1 MIRKFKDF
9 TPSIGKRVFVDTQAT
24 VIGDVCL
31 GDDVSIWPQSVI
43 RGDINPIT
51 VGKRTNI
58 QDGSIV
64 HVTHKSQYSDG
75 CECHIGSDVTIGHGC
90 IIHAC
95 TIEDMALVGMGSV
108 ILDGT
113 TISKKVI
120 IGAKSLVP
128 SGKTLESGYLYMGSP
143 CKKIRPLK
151 DDELEFLKYSATHY
165 VNTKNDFLSQ
175 S

>member
-24 VIGDVCL
+24 VIGDVSL

-43 RGDINPIT
+43 RGDIKPIT
-51 VGKRTNI
+51 IGKRTNI

>member
-9 TPSIGKRVFVDTQAT
+9 TPSIGKRVFVDIQAT

-51 VGKRTNI
+51 IGKRTNI

-151 DDELEFLKYSATHY
+151 DGELEFLKYSATHY

>member
-31 GDDVSIWPQSVI
+31 GDDASIWPQSVI
-43 RGDINPIT
+43 RGDINPIRI
-51 VGKRTNI
+51 GKRTNI

>member
-51 VGKRTNI
+51 IGKRTNI

-95 TIEDMALVGMGSV
+95 TIKDMALVGMGSV

>member
-9 TPSIGKRVFVDTQAT
+9 TPSLGKRVFVDTQAT

-51 VGKRTNI
+51 IGKRTNI

-95 TIEDMALVGMGSV
+95 TIEDMTLVGMGSV

>member
-24 VIGDVCL
+24 VIGDVYL

-51 VGKRTNI
+51 IGKRTNI

-151 DDELEFLKYSATHY
+151 DGELEFLKYSATHY

>member
-31 GDDVSIWPQSVI
+31 EDDVSIWPQSVI

-51 VGKRTNI
+51 IGKRTNI

-151 DDELEFLKYSATHY
+151 DSELEFLKYSATHY
-165 VNTKNDFLSQ
+165 VNTKNDFLGQ

>member
-9 TPSIGKRVFVDTQAT
+9 TPSIGKRVFVDIQAT

-51 VGKRTNI
+51 IGKRTNI